1 MPRSN
6 KKRRNRQDPG
16 RTAAVPGLPG
26 LSQWLSVPVALAF
39 ALGVILMAL
48 ATGSGLPAVILFWGA
63 VFLLSFSA
71 AHLLTRA
78 IVSRRRSPQ

>member
-6 KKRRNRQDPG
+6 KKRRNRQ
-16 RTAAVPGLPG
+16 AAGAPAPPAFPG

-39 ALGVILMAL
+39 ALGTILMFFLYNFPL
-48 ATGSGLPAVILFWGA
+48 AAFILFWGA

-78 IVSRRRSPQ
+78 IAARRRSPQ